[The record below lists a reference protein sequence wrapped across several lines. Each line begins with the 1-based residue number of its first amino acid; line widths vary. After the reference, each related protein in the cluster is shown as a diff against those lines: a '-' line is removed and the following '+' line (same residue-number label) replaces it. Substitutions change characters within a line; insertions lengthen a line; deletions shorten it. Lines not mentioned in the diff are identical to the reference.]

1 MPPAVAL
8 AIPAIAGAGASASSG
23 KKGANSAKDAANRQ
37 FGMQQSLFNT
47 GLSAWQPAADYF
59 KKLLSGDPTQIAQAV
74 GPTSDILKGQAQ
86 GQSRQLAATLP
97 SGGEANAAQATNAQ
111 GSYNN
116 LARLYAGVQPGA
128 ASALG
133 QLSAAPLGASA
144 PNVGSGLKFDTHQ
157 QEQLGQSKGTIG
169 SGLGTVAAN
178 AKHGSGSSGKGS
190 GGGGKSSPSPIAAGD
205 PSICWIAQALYGDN
219 DPRVITIRNY
229 LTGRF
234 SRYRVGWTIVLLY
247 KTFGERIARYQWITE
262 LMRPLFNLALRR
274 AYQ

>member
-23 KKGANSAKDAANRQ
+23 KKGAGQAKDAANRQ
-37 FGMQQSLFNT
+37 FQMQSQLANT
-47 GLSAWQPAADYF
+47 GLSAWQPAADYY

-86 GQSRQLAATLP
+86 SQSRQLAATMP
-97 SGGEANAAQATNAQ
+97 AGGEANAAQASNAQ

-128 ASALG
+128 AAALG

-169 SGLGTVAAN
+169 SGLGTVAAH
-178 AKHGSGSSGKGS
+178 AKHGGSGKASS
-190 GGGGKSSPSPIAAGD
+190 GGGGSATPSPSAKG
-205 PSICWIAQALYGDN
+205 
-219 DPRVITIRNY
+219 
-229 LTGRF
+229 
-234 SRYRVGWTIVLLY
+234 
-247 KTFGERIARYQWITE
+247 
-262 LMRPLFNLALRR
+262 
-274 AYQ
+274 

>member
-1 MPPAVAL
+1 MPPAVAT
-8 AIPAIAGAGASASSG
+8 AIPAIAGAGASAAGG
-23 KKGANSAKDAANRQ
+23 KKGSNAAKDAANKQ
-37 FGMQQSLFNT
+37 FAMQQQLFST

-59 KKLLSGDPTQIAQAV
+59 KKLLSGDPTQMAQAV
-74 GPTSDILKGQAQ
+74 GPTSDLLKSQQQGQA
-86 GQSRQLAATLP
+86 RQMAATLP
-97 SGGEANAAQATNAQ
+97 SGGEANAAQAQASQ

-178 AKHGSGSSGKGS
+178 AKHGNGGSGK
-190 GGGGKSSPSPIAAGD
+190 GGGKSSGSSTGAGT
-205 PSICWIAQALYGDN
+205 SAG
-219 DPRVITIRNY
+219 
-229 LTGRF
+229 TGGLG
-234 SRYRVGWTIVLLY
+234 V
-247 KTFGERIARYQWITE
+247 
-262 LMRPLFNLALRR
+262 
-274 AYQ
+274 

>member
-23 KKGANSAKDAANRQ
+23 KKGANQAKDAANRQ
-37 FGMQQSLFNT
+37 FQLQSTLANK

-59 KKLLSGDPTQIAQAV
+59 TKLLSGDPTQMAQAV
-74 GPTSDILKGQAQ
+74 GPTSDLIKSQQQGQA
-86 GQSRQLAATLP
+86 RQMAATLP
-97 SGGEANAAQATNAQ
+97 QGGEANAAQAQASQ

-133 QLSAAPLGASA
+133 QLAAAPMGASA

-169 SGLGTVAAN
+169 SGLGTLAAN
-178 AKHGSGSSGKGS
+178 AKHGGSGKASS
-190 GGGGKSSPSPIAAGD
+190 GGGGSASPSPSAKG
-205 PSICWIAQALYGDN
+205 
-219 DPRVITIRNY
+219 
-229 LTGRF
+229 
-234 SRYRVGWTIVLLY
+234 
-247 KTFGERIARYQWITE
+247 
-262 LMRPLFNLALRR
+262 
-274 AYQ
+274 